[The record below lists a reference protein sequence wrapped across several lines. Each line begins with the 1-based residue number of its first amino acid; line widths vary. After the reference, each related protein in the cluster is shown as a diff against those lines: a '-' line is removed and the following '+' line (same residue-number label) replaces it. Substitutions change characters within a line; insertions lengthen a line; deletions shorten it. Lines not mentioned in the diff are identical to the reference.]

1 MYKVFFDTSVLFS
14 AFYSFSGASAKLVSL
29 VKSKYILGITTQT
42 VIEELEENVHKIK
55 NIDKKD
61 IQQLIVKNN
70 FLVRD
75 AITASEI
82 ELYADIVDVK
92 DTHVL
97 AGAILTKCDYLVTLD
112 KKHLDN
118 PKVKLKIRKIK
129 IFSPKELLQ
138 VIMLK
143 YPRDD

>member
-14 AFYSFSGASAKLVSL
+14 AFYSSSGASAKLVSL

-70 FLVRD
+70 LLVRD
-75 AITASEI
+75 AITLSEI
-82 ELYADIVDVK
+82 KSYADIVDKK

-97 AGAILTKCDYLVTLD
+97 AGAILTECDYLVTLD

-118 PKVKLKIRKIK
+118 PKVKSKIK
-129 IFSPKELLQ
+129 RTKIISPKELLQ
-138 VIMLK
+138 IIMLK